1 MLNLQ
6 PFLAFTLLLAYFALH
21 SLLAADKV
29 KAWFSSRIGTGFRYY
44 RLIYNILAGMLL
56 ILLLGWMAKW
66 PPKPLFETNLWTQG
80 AALVLLCIGI
90 WLTVGSLLRYDLG
103 EFTGIQQIMQK
114 NSSPNHSS
122 LNISG
127 FNAWVRHPL
136 YLGTILVL
144 IGLFL
149 FFPTL
154 SALLLLCSVLVY
166 LPFGI
171 HYEEKKLILQFGQE
185 YLEYSRRVKR
195 LIPGVW

>member
-1 MLNLQ
+1 MPNLQ
-6 PFLAFTLLLAYFALH
+6 PLLAFTLLLAYFALH
-21 SLLAADKV
+21 SLLAADGV

-44 RLIYNILAGMLL
+44 RLIYNILAGVLL
-56 ILLLGWMAKW
+56 VLLLGWMASW
-66 PPKPLFETNLWTQG
+66 SPKPLFEKSIWTKG
-80 AALVLLCIGI
+80 AALVLLGIGL
-90 WLTVGSLLRYDLG
+90 WLTLGSLLRYDLG
-103 EFTGIQQIMQK
+103 EFTGIQQIRQK
-114 NSSPNHSS
+114 NSPPNHSS

-149 FFPTL
+149 FFPNL

-171 HYEEKKLILQFGQE
+171 HLEEKKLVLQFGQE
-185 YLEYSRRVKR
+185 YLEYSKRVKR
-195 LIPGVW
+195 LIPKVW

>member
-1 MLNLQ
+1 MPKLQ
-6 PFLAFTLLLAYFALH
+6 LLLAFTLLLAYFALH
-21 SLLAADKV
+21 SLLAADRV
-29 KAWFSSRIGTGFRYY
+29 KAWFSGRSGAGFRYY
-44 RLIYNILAGMLL
+44 RLIYNILAGVLL
-56 ILLLGWMAKW
+56 VLILGWMAKW

-80 AALVLLCIGI
+80 AALVLFCIGI

-103 EFTGIQQIMQK
+103 EFTGIQQIRQK
-114 NSSPNHSS
+114 NSLPNHSS

-136 YLGTILVL
+136 YLGMILVL
-144 IGLFL
+144 TGLFL

-171 HYEEKKLILQFGQE
+171 YFEEKKLILQFGQE
-185 YLEYSRRVKR
+185 YLEYSKRVKR
-195 LIPGVW
+195 LVPWVW